1 MAWDPFGVKQRRRNR
16 EAAKSQMEQGRSATE
31 SLISGIGE
39 RSQQAMAEAEMTPE
53 ELYGQEMQQ
62 ARDRIQANYAAGT
75 SNIGRSAMA
84 GGGDIS
90 GRGAAA
96 TLALMQSANQAQQD
110 VGTQFSNRAEASRRY
125 NLGRSDMLAGQQLS
139 ATSAL
144 AQQDLM
150 MYEQELERQRQRKQ
164 AWAQFGSDMLGQAIG
179 ALVGGGAGGGAGAG
193 AGATG

>member
-16 EAAKSQMEQGRSATE
+16 EEAKTRMQTGRSATE
-31 SLISGIGE
+31 SLISDIGE
-39 RSQQAMAEAEMTPE
+39 RSQQAMAEAQMTPE

-75 SNIGRSAMA
+75 SAIGSGSMA
-84 GGGDIS
+84 SGGDFS

-125 NLGRSDMLAGQQLS
+125 NLGRSDMLAGTQLS

-144 AQQDLM
+144 AQQDLA
-150 MYEQELERQRQRKQ
+150 MYEQELERQRQRRQ
-164 AWAQFGSDMLGQAIG
+164 AWMQFGSDVIGQALG
-179 ALVGGGAGGGAGAG
+179 AAIGGGAGGGGGAS
-193 AGATG
+193 A